1 MSYADTETLEQRTA
15 NLAFSCREKLFSTA
29 PELDLIITTD
39 PVHVGYLTG
48 YRSILQDAGP
58 YAQAAIAT
66 RDRVALITGA
76 SDAAAALEELEDP
89 FCIWRYGTFYV
100 GATAGVASYAD
111 MPAPGANYADTI
123 VSALSSFDLRGAR
136 VGLDTRDERLAHTI
150 WRQFPQAAFQN
161 GAPSLKRA
169 RATKL
174 RDELVLLR
182 HASCITDKALESIV
196 PMIRAGVTELDIARE
211 ITSTIVQGGGIP
223 RFVVV
228 TSGERSSRVDAYA
241 RNKRLED
248 GDLVRMDIGCTV
260 NGYCSDMARTLT
272 VGGPSDQQ
280 AERYAALLAGEQA
293 QIAALR
299 PGALASDI
307 FKIAIGAVRK
317 GALPDYQRNHCGHGI
332 GLHSHEFPPIAPDS
346 NVLLEPG
353 MVFCVETPY
362 YELGW
367 GGMMV
372 EDTAIITDDGHELLT
387 HSARELCQDRVK

>member
-1 MSYADTETLEQRTA
+1 MSFVGSLEQHSLS
-15 NLAFSCREKLFSTA
+15 LAFSCRQKLFSAA
-29 PELDLIITTD
+29 PELDAIITTD

-89 FCIWRYGTFYV
+89 SCIWRYGVFYV
-100 GATAGVASYAD
+100 GATARVAGYAD
-111 MPAPGANYADTI
+111 MPEPGDNFVDTI
-123 VSALSSFDLRGAR
+123 VSALRSFEIRGGR
-136 VGLDTRDERLAHTI
+136 VGLDTRDEKLARTI
-150 WRQFPQAAFQN
+150 WRQFPQVAFQN

-174 RDELVLLR
+174 PGELALLR
-182 HASCITDKALESIV
+182 HASRITDKALESIV
-196 PMIRAGVTELDIARE
+196 PMIRAGVTELDISGE
-211 ITSTIVQGGGIP
+211 INGAIVQGGGIP

-241 RNKRLED
+241 RAKRLEN

-260 NGYCSDMARTLT
+260 QGYCSDMARTLT

-307 FKIAIGAVRK
+307 YKIAIDTVRQ
-317 GALPDYQRNHCGHGI
+317 GALPDYQRSHCGHGI
-332 GLHSHEFPPIAPDS
+332 GLHSHEFPPIAPNS

-372 EDTAIITDDGHELLT
+372 EDTAIITDGGHELLT
-387 HSARELCQDRVK
+387 HSTRELCQDRVK